1 MPLAHPFLP
10 YLQSHFPQIV
20 PWLALEE
27 SKLVPLVASR
37 TRLDLEKVGVGEG
50 RLSGRFLLVCL
61 LEWGKISGFFEEAIT
76 LGGSGE
82 QQW

>member
-1 MPLAHPFLP
+1 M
-10 YLQSHFPQIV
+10 
-20 PWLALEE
+20 
-27 SKLVPLVASR
+27 VASR

-50 RLSGRFLLVCL
+50 RLSGHFLLVCL